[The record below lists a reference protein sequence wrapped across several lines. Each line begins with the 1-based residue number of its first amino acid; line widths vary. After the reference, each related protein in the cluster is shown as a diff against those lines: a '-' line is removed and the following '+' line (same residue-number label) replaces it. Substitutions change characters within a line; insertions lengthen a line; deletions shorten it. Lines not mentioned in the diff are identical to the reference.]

1 VIACPATVAVT
12 IQTVGSGPGSFAFSP
27 STATIQAG
35 EVVRF
40 SNETST
46 VHTST
51 SGTGG
56 VDPGVPDGNWDTGN
70 LAEDTS
76 RCVRINVPGTYPFFC
91 TPHPVSM
98 TGTITVE

>member
-1 VIACPATVAVT
+1 VT
-12 IQTVGSGPGSFAFSP
+12 IDTIGSGPGSFDFSP

-40 SNETST
+40 RNQTEI

-56 VDPGVPDGNWDTGN
+56 VDPGVPDGIWDTGN
-70 LAEDTS
+70 LGEDAT
-76 RCVRINVPGTYPFFC
+76 RCVRINVAGTYPFYC